1 MKLSEKQQHFTL
13 MIADLICW
21 SYGMGIELT
30 FGEAWRTKEQQE
42 IYFKSGKSKTMDSK
56 HLERLAVDFNVF
68 IKGEYRTDKASY
80 EALGNHWKSLDP
92 NNKWGGDWGWD
103 ANHFE
108 YGG

>member
-1 MKLSEKQQHFTL
+1 MKLSEKQRYFTL
-13 MIADLICW
+13 MVADLIHW
-21 SYGMGIELT
+21 ANDNGMGLT
-30 FGEAWRTKEQQE
+30 FGEVYRTKEQQE
-42 IYFKSGKSKTMDSK
+42 IYLKTGKSKTVNSK

-68 IKGEYRTDKASY
+68 IHDEYRTDKASY
-80 EALGNHWKSLDP
+80 ESLGEYWKSLDS

>member
-1 MKLSEKQQHFTL
+1 MKLSEKQQHFTR
-13 MIADLICW
+13 MVGILIGYAH
-21 SYGMGIELT
+21 SMNIGLT

-42 IYFKSGKSKTMDSK
+42 IYLKSGKSKTVDSK

-68 IKGEYRTDKASY
+68 IKGEYRTDRASY
-80 EALGNHWKSLDP
+80 EALGNHWKSLDSS
-92 NNKWGGDWGWD
+92 NKWGGDWGWD